1 MTKMAK
7 DIMSTDVTTVD
18 FEDRLTDVYQIFV
31 EKEISGAPVIGEG
44 DRIVGVVSIRD
55 LLRAIEE
62 ESDPRLDESYYFH
75 NYNYDSWP
83 RTEGLSEIEDFQDRL
98 GRRTVAE
105 VMTNN
110 VISVSPSVPVGKIAA
125 LVRLNHIH
133 RVLVLD
139 DEKLVGLV
147 SLFDLIQLLE

>member
-18 FEDRLTDVYQIFV
+18 FEDRLTDVYQVFV
-31 EKEISGAPVIGEG
+31 EQEISGAPVIGED

-62 ESDPRLDESYYFH
+62 ESVPGLDESYYFH
-75 NYNYDSWP
+75 NYDNWP
-83 RTEGLSEIEDFQDRL
+83 RSEGLSEIEDFQDRL
-98 GRRTVAE
+98 GRRTVSE

>member
-1 MTKMAK
+1 MKTTAK

-31 EKEISGAPVIGEG
+31 EKEISGAPVVGDG
-44 DRIVGVVSIRD
+44 DRLVGVVSIRD

-62 ESDPRLDESYYFH
+62 ESDPGLDESYYFH
-75 NYNYDSWP
+75 NYDNWA

-110 VISVSPSVPVGKIAA
+110 VISVAPNAPISKIAA
-125 LVRLNHIH
+125 LVRKNHIH

-139 DEKLVGLV
+139 DDKLVGLV
-147 SLFDLIQLLE
+147 SLFDLIRLLE

>member
-1 MTKMAK
+1 MKTTAK

-31 EKEISGAPVIGEG
+31 EKEISGAPVVGDG
-44 DRIVGVVSIRD
+44 DRLVGVVSIRD

-62 ESDPRLDESYYFH
+62 EIDPGLDESYYFH
-75 NYNYDSWP
+75 NYDNWM

-110 VISVSPSVPVGKIAA
+110 VISVAPNAPVSKIAA
-125 LVRLNHIH
+125 LVRKNHIH

-139 DEKLVGLV
+139 DDKLVGLV
-147 SLFDLIQLLE
+147 SLFDLIRLLE

>member
-1 MTKMAK
+1 METTAK

-18 FEDRLTDVYQIFV
+18 FEDRLTDVYQVFV
-31 EKEISGAPVIGEG
+31 EKEISGAPVVGDG
-44 DRIVGVVSIRD
+44 DRLVGVVSIRD

-62 ESDPRLDESYYFH
+62 ESDPGLDESYYFH
-75 NYNYDSWP
+75 NYDNWP

-110 VISVSPSVPVGKIAA
+110 VISVAPNAPISKISA
-125 LVRLNHIH
+125 LVRKNHIH

-139 DEKLVGLV
+139 DDKLVGLV

>member
-1 MTKMAK
+1 MKTTAK

-18 FEDRLTDVYQIFV
+18 FEDRLTDVYQVFV
-31 EKEISGAPVIGEG
+31 EKEISGAPVLGDG
-44 DRIVGVVSIRD
+44 DRLVGVVSIRD

-62 ESDPRLDESYYFH
+62 ESDPGLDESYYFH
-75 NYNYDSWP
+75 NYDNWA
-83 RTEGLSEIEDFQDRL
+83 RTAGLSEIEDFQDRL

-110 VISVSPSVPVGKIAA
+110 VISVAPNAPISKIAA
-125 LVRLNHIH
+125 LVRKNHIH

-139 DEKLVGLV
+139 DDKLVGLV
-147 SLFDLIQLLE
+147 SLFDLIRLLE

>member
-18 FEDRLTDVYQIFV
+18 FEDRLTDVYQIFL
-31 EKEISGAPVIGEG
+31 EKEISGAPVIGED

-62 ESDPRLDESYYFH
+62 ESDPGLDESYYFH
-75 NYNYDSWP
+75 NYDNWP
-83 RTEGLSEIEDFQDRL
+83 RSEGLSEIEDFQDRL

-110 VISVSPSVPVGKIAA
+110 VISVSPSVPVDKIAA

-147 SLFDLIQLLE
+147 SLFDLIGLLE